1 MSNANYPSVT
11 VSERMFIPSQSVS
24 QNTTTSGAF
33 IGRSNQGP
41 TAPTL
46 VTSWSNFTSLY
57 GVNYTDLHYA
67 VNDFF
72 ANGGRQAYISRIA
85 GISAV
90 AAELDVFDKDA
101 ADTSGTPLFTATV
114 TNPGTWGN
122 QLRLVT
128 SLRDAA
134 NYRFDVSL
142 FRIPIGVTFDPTLR
156 NSEYLIDQW
165 ADVTLDPVSTRYL
178 YAVVNSPSSTG
189 SQLVSFSGQSYDPD
203 TPAVRPM
210 PGDIAGAAFT
220 GGVAGEYTGGYDAA
234 ASYSLALESLS
245 PVRGPLILNLPGMT
259 TPAIVKSAIGEAAS
273 RGDTFVVVDTTPN
286 LSPAAAVAYLNTDLS
301 LSTLSEKA
309 PSHAAV
315 YYPHLHMPSIG
326 SAAASRTTLRPPG
339 GAVAGLMIA
348 TDVTVGPWKA
358 PAGLS
363 TGISDAIA
371 VERQLTSA
379 ELTVLNESH
388 INAIRSIPGA
398 GVVVMGARTAKTYG
412 LDRYV
417 NVRRTVIEVSETLK
431 NSTAF
436 ALFENNDERLWGQLT
451 ALCSAYL
458 ASVWQAGG
466 LRGASAEQ
474 AYFVRCDETNN
485 TPSSVGQ
492 GSVNIEIGL
501 APLTPAE
508 FIIINIGQ
516 FDGGSSASVAI

>member
-1 MSNANYPSVT
+1 MSNNKYPSVT
-11 VSERMFIPSQSVS
+11 VSEQMFLPSQSTT

-41 TAPTL
+41 TTPAM

-57 GVNYTDLHYA
+57 GTGYTDLHYA

-72 ANGGRQAYISRIA
+72 ANGGRQAYIVRIV
-85 GISAV
+85 GVSGV
-90 AAELDVFDKDA
+90 AAEMDIFD
-101 ADTSGTPLFTATV
+101 DTAIDDSGTPLFTATV

-122 QLRLVT
+122 QLRLT
-128 SLRDAA
+128 TTLRDAA

-142 FRIPIGVTFDPTLR
+142 FRIPIGVTFAPAQR
-156 NSEYLIDQW
+156 NSEYLVDQW
-165 ADVTLDPVSTRYL
+165 ADVTLDPGSQRYF
-178 YAVVNSPSSTG
+178 YAVANAPSNTG
-189 SQLVSFSGQSYDPD
+189 SQLVSFSGQSYDPA

-210 PGDIAGAAFT
+210 PGDIGGAAFT
-220 GGVAGEYTGGYDAA
+220 GGVAGEYTGLYDAA
-234 ASYSLALESLS
+234 AAYGTALESLS
-245 PVRGPLILNLPGMT
+245 PMRGPLVMNLPGMT
-259 TPAIVKSAIGEAAS
+259 TPAVVKAAVEEATD
-273 RGDTFVVVDTTPN
+273 RGDTFVIVDTVPN
-286 LSPAAAVAYLNTDLS
+286 LSPAGVVSYLKTDLS
-301 LSTLSEKA
+301 LNTISEKA

-315 YYPHLHMPSIG
+315 YYPHLHMPTIG
-326 SAAASRTTLRPPG
+326 SAVSSRTTLRPPG
-339 GAVAGLMIA
+339 GAVAGLMIS
-348 TDVTVGPWKA
+348 TDTSFGPWKA
-358 PAGLS
+358 PAGLN
-363 TGISDAIA
+363 TAISGAIA
-371 VERQLTSA
+371 VERQLTAA
-379 ELTVLNESH
+379 ELTTLNESH
-388 INAIRSIPGA
+388 VNAIRSIPGA
-398 GVVVMGARTAKTYG
+398 GVVVMGARTAKSYG

-474 AYFVRCDETNN
+474 AYFVKCDETNN

-492 GSVNIEIGL
+492 GSVNIEVGL

-516 FDGGSSASVAI
+516 FDGGSSASVSI